1 MYDDPTQPMKLDV
14 FALPGDVTLQ
24 RLNGRVDLR
33 RLIDSQA
40 LARETEGTKSGDR
53 RRITGRDSF
62 DAFYQKALTILQSN
76 AAVRAFRLEDE
87 PAALRERYGPT
98 RFGQSCLLARRLIE
112 AGTRFA
118 QVTWPARSDDEPAPG
133 PDGSWDTHRN
143 NFPMLRE
150 HRCPVFDQ
158 SAAALIADL
167 AARGLLDEMLVV
179 AVGEFGRSPRI
190 GASTTMNVGPGGRD
204 HWPHCYSALVAG
216 GGVRGG
222 QIHGESDKHGAFP
235 KANPVHPFDLIATV
249 YHAIGVDPALQF
261 LDAMNRPRRLVD
273 HGEPILGLFS

>member
-1 MYDDPTQPMKLDV
+1 M
-14 FALPGDVTLQ
+14 
-24 RLNGRVDLR
+24 
-33 RLIDSQA
+33 
-40 LARETEGTKSGDR
+40 
-53 RRITGRDSF
+53 
-62 DAFYQKALTILQSN
+62 
-76 AAVRAFRLEDE
+76 
-87 PAALRERYGPT
+87 
-98 RFGQSCLLARRLIE
+98 RFV
-112 AGTRFA
+112 

-150 HRCPVFDQ
+150 HRCPVFDR

-167 AARGLLDEMLVV
+167 AARGSLDETLVI

-222 QIHGESDKHGAFP
+222 QVFGESDRHGAFP
-235 KANPVHPFDLIATV
+235 KTDPVHPFDLIATV
-249 YHAIGVDPALQF
+249 YHALGIDHAASFRDVL
-261 LDAMNRPRRLVD
+261 NRPRRLVD
-273 HGEPILGLFS
+273 HGEPILDLFT